1 MFIAVMLSLNVKKER
16 LKRAP
21 YIWFKGCA
29 ENLLLKKTETH
40 TKFQGHASIQAVSN
54 SRIRCCEFIT
64 VVESFNI

>member
-1 MFIAVMLSLNVKKER
+1 MIIAVMLSLNVKKER

-40 TKFQGHASIQAVSN
+40 T
-54 SRIRCCEFIT
+54 
-64 VVESFNI
+64 